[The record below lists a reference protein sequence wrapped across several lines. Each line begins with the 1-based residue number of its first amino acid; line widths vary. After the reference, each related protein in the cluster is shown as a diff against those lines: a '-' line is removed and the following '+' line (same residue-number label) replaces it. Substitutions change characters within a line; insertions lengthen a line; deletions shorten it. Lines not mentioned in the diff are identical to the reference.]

1 MSESTR
7 TTGIARIEVTG
18 PNQVTVTQ
26 RVVSVGGGVAWLVH
40 NRTNVPITVCV
51 NNFQPSPISDKK
63 APFQATFLLPQDR
76 CTGTLEH
83 DHTGVIAAQAKGYP
97 GQVFTYEVTVNG
109 HKTTDPEL
117 EI

>member
-1 MSESTR
+1 MSENAR
-7 TTGIARIEVTG
+7 TTGIARIEVNS

-26 RVVSVGGGVAWLVH
+26 RVVTVGGGVAWLVH
-40 NRTNVPITVCV
+40 NNTNSPVTVCV
-51 NNFQPSPISDKK
+51 NNFQPLPISEKK
-63 APFQATFLLPQDR
+63 APFQATFLLPQNH

-83 DHTGVIAAQAKGYP
+83 NQIGVIAAQAKGYQ